1 MIRKTLSIVC
11 ALVLALASVPALAA
25 PETVDLSA
33 MSFKDLQALE
43 ARVLAAMW
51 ASGDWQEVK
60 VPAGAYAVGS
70 EIPAGKW
77 TITITPG
84 NYAEIYVC
92 TELNASGTDPD
103 GDWLTYEVIADKD
116 NFMFESYPIPM
127 LTIDVRAGVYIVV
140 KDGPVVFTPYSGPSF
155 TFK

>member
-1 MIRKTLSIVC
+1 MKKLFS
-11 ALVLALASVPALAA
+11 LVLAALLLLSAVPASAA
-25 PETVDLSA
+25 PETIDLSA
-33 MSFKDLQALE
+33 MSLKDLQALE

-60 VPAGAYAVGS
+60 VPAGVYAVGS

-84 NYAEIYVC
+84 NYTWIYVC
-92 TELNASGTDPD
+92 TELNAYGTGAGGHYSYD
-103 GDWLTYEVIADKD
+103 VIAAEDHYMYD
-116 NFMFESYPIPM
+116 SYPIVSV
-127 LTIDVRAGVYIVV
+127 TVDVKAGMFIVIE
-140 KDGPVVFTPYSGPSF
+140 DAPVLFTPYSGPSF

>member
-1 MIRKTLSIVC
+1 MAHRILAVVIIMIIAMAT
-11 ALVLALASVPALAA
+11 VPALAA
-25 PETVDLSA
+25 PETVDLAS
-33 MSFKDLQALE
+33 MSLGDLQALQQ
-43 ARVLAAMW
+43 RVLAAMW

-77 TITITPG
+77 TITITPR

-92 TELNASGTDPD
+92 TELNAYGTGAGGHYSYD
-103 GDWLTYEVIADKD
+103 VIAAEDHFMYEDYPSVSLTVEVKEGMFIVIKD
-116 NFMFESYPIPM
+116 
-127 LTIDVRAGVYIVV
+127 A
-140 KDGPVVFTPYSGPSF
+140 PVIFTPYAGPGF

>member
-33 MSFKDLQALE
+33 MTFKDLQALE

-92 TELNASGTDPD
+92 TELNAYGNGAGGHYSYD
-103 GDWLTYEVIADKD
+103 VIAAEDHYMYD
-116 NFMFESYPIPM
+116 SYPIVSV
-127 LTIDVRAGVYIVV
+127 TVDVKAGMFIVIE
-140 KDGPVVFTPYSGPSF
+140 DAPVLFTPYSGPSF
-155 TFK
+155 TFR

>member
-1 MIRKTLSIVC
+1 MKKLFL
-11 ALVLALASVPALAA
+11 LVLAALLLLSAVPASAA

-43 ARVLAAMW
+43 ARVQAAMW
-51 ASGDWQEVK
+51 ASDDWQEVK

-92 TELNASGTDPD
+92 TELNAYGTGAGGHYSYD
-103 GDWLTYEVIADKD
+103 VIAAEDH
-116 NFMFESYPIPM
+116 FMFEDYPSVS
-127 LTIDVRAGVYIVV
+127 LTVEVKEGMFIVI
-140 KDGPVVFTPYSGPSF
+140 KDAPVLFTPYSGPSF

>member
-1 MIRKTLSIVC
+1 MKKLFSVVLTALLLLS
-11 ALVLALASVPALAA
+11 AVPASAA
-25 PETVDLSA
+25 PETVDLSS

-70 EIPAGKW
+70 DIPAGKW
-77 TITITPG
+77 TITITPR

-92 TELNASGTDPD
+92 TELNAYGTGAGGHYSYD
-103 GDWLTYEVIADKD
+103 VIAAEDH
-116 NFMFESYPIPM
+116 FMFEDYPSVS
-127 LTIDVRAGVYIVV
+127 LTVEVKEGMFIVI
-140 KDGPVVFTPYSGPSF
+140 KDAPVIFTPYAGPGF

>member
-1 MIRKTLSIVC
+1 MKKLFSV
-11 ALVLALASVPALAA
+11 VLAALLLFSSLTAFAA

-33 MSFKDLQALE
+33 MSLKDLQALE
-43 ARVLAAMW
+43 ARVQAAMW

-92 TELNASGTDPD
+92 TELNAYGTGAGGHYSYD
-103 GDWLTYEVIADKD
+103 VIAAEDH
-116 NFMFESYPIPM
+116 FMFEDYPSVS
-127 LTIDVRAGVYIVV
+127 LTVDVKAGMFIVI
-140 KDGPVVFTPYSGPSF
+140 KDAPVLFTPYSGPSF
-155 TFK
+155 TFR